1 MNATDAVLLKMLQ
14 NSDVEKALRPLMLSI
29 AELLERMEK
38 NGQPVPTDLGPLI
51 QAIRETQ
58 PAVSLAP
65 QMCLNA
71 ELVTPPGAAWR
82 VEGRDSGD
90 RPVSI
95 DRAFSW
101 VVTKL
106 GQE

>member
-1 MNATDAVLLKMLQ
+1 
-14 NSDVEKALRPLMLSI
+14 
-29 AELLERMEK
+29 MEK
-38 NGQPVPTDLGPLI
+38 NGQTVPTDLAPLI
-51 QAIRETQ
+51 QAMRETQ
-58 PAVSLAP
+58 PTVNLAP
-65 QMCLNA
+65 QMSLSA
-71 ELVTPPGAAWR
+71 ELVTPPGAQWR
-82 VEGRDSGD
+82 IEGRDSGD